1 MDILLHDDTYYIRQA
16 LKEAEK
22 AAEKGEVPVGAVV
35 VSDQRIIARGHNQV
49 ETLQDATAHA
59 EIVAIT
65 SAMAYLGSK
74 YLKGCTLYV
83 TLEPCMMCAGALAW
97 SQIDRIVYGAED
109 VKKGFMR
116 YGKEILHP
124 KTKLEFGIMS
134 KECGLILK
142 EFFQEKRG

>member
-35 VSDQRIIARGHNQV
+35 VSQQRIIARGHNQV

-65 SAMAYLGSK
+65 AAMAYLGSK

-83 TLEPCMMCAGALAW
+83 TLEPCTMCAGALAW
-97 SQIDRIVYGAED
+97 AQIDRIVYGAED
-109 VKKGFMR
+109 PKKGFMR

-134 KECGLILK
+134 SECGMILK
-142 EFFQEKRG
+142 EFFMEKRS